1 MHQMTLFQDKKFKIL
16 LGRGLSPLPRPHPSG
31 QGTPPP
37 HTPPPSAPM
46 VPRCLHRSYSAPLA
60 PRLRL
65 KDDLCFRLLL
75 GPEMFW
81 GSKTGSVLKTL
92 KVNMSM
98 PN

>member
-37 HTPPPSAPM
+37 HTPLSSAPT
-46 VPRCLHRSYSAPLA
+46 A

-75 GPEMFW
+75 G
-81 GSKTGSVLKTL
+81 TGYHHHRPVGVPGT
-92 KVNMSM
+92 VVIE
-98 PN
+98 